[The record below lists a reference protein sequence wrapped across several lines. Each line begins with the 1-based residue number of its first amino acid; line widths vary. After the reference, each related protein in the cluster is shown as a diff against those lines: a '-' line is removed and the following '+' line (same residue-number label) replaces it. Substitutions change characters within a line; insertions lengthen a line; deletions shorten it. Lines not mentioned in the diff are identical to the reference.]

1 MLFCGD
7 RRGQETRPIADHLQQ
22 RPGRHQLVVAAFK
35 MRPGA
40 AVGIAVR
47 LADDLRPH
55 GVQLDVSCGGQQVLV
70 VHHKRSKT
78 ALPKMPSPALAKVD
92 PPRVSPMGLADR
104 PTQPVLVLG
113 HGDQVNVV
121 GHQAVSPDGHSALFT
136 PLRHQIDVRLI
147 VLLRE
152 ERLLPPIPPLRH
164 VMRVAGNNNSCQS
177 SHAISLA
184 ETAR

>member
-1 MLFCGD
+1 
-7 RRGQETRPIADHLQQ
+7 
-22 RPGRHQLVVAAFK
+22 LVVAAFK

-47 LADDLRPH
+47 LAYDLRPH
-55 GVQLDVSCGGQQVLV
+55 RIEFDVSGGGQEVFV
-70 VHHKRSKT
+70 VHHKRSET
-78 ALPKMPSPALAKVD
+78 ALPEMPPPAFAEVDVARVTPVCLAD
-92 PPRVSPMGLADR
+92 PPP
-104 PTQPVLVLG
+104 QPVLVLG